1 MDIKLSGIDKC
12 FGKVQIL
19 YNISLELTPGIYGF
33 LGPNGA
39 GKSTL
44 MNIIANISVPTRGQI
59 LWNHKDIKESSY
71 QYRSQLGYLPQDVG
85 LYAHFTAREFLRYI
99 AALKNLNK
107 NIVEH
112 RIDELA
118 EVVNISNVLSKK
130 CGKLSGGMKRRLGL
144 AGALLNDPKLLILD
158 EPTAGLYPMERIRF
172 RNMISELSVD
182 KIVILSTHIVSD
194 IDRIANQVMMIE
206 EGKIINS
213 ASVESIIDSMRGRVW
228 ELEVLE
234 NEFSQ
239 LEKKLKVSG
248 VKHQDNK
255 ILMRVISDISPTDN
269 SVSVI
274 PTLEDV
280 YMVFFKEASKEGLEL

>member
-1 MDIKLSGIDKC
+1 
-12 FGKVQIL
+12 
-19 YNISLELTPGIYGF
+19 
-33 LGPNGA
+33 
-39 GKSTL
+39 

-158 EPTAGLYPMERIRF
+158 EPTAGLDPMERIRF